1 MEIENKI
8 FESLGKASLCWDK
21 TPNGTVKGDELLSI
35 GKELLS
41 EFTKLQSDKET
52 LLEALKE
59 ARNNLYRFAYENE
72 YEFNSP
78 DIVCKEEALK
88 AVKKYDEAITKA
100 TNP

>member
-59 ARNNLYRFAYENE
+59 AKDRLYILEYRNKNMKTSIIIEVEKYANQ
-72 YEFNSP
+72 
-78 DIVCKEEALK
+78 
-88 AVKKYDEAITKA
+88 AVKKYEDIIKA